1 MQGGS
6 EIPQL
11 RNSAREP
18 SLTFIGV
25 LIYYCPHKPQ
35 KPSGEAKT
43 NKGRQK
49 MTMEEARA
57 YFSEDRFAT
66 ENGITLDEL
75 DGEHAVTSM
84 TLSPRHR
91 NAFGGVM
98 GGAIFTLADFAF
110 AALTNDRER
119 VTVAQQVSISY
130 LSATKGTRLIATAR
144 FRKDGR
150 SSCVVNVDV
159 ADDTGRDIAQFVGT
173 GFKLK

>member
-1 MQGGS
+1 
-6 EIPQL
+6 
-11 RNSAREP
+11 
-18 SLTFIGV
+18 
-25 LIYYCPHKPQ
+25 
-35 KPSGEAKT
+35 
-43 NKGRQK
+43 
-49 MTMEEARA
+49 MTMEEAQA

-119 VTVAQQVSISY
+119 VTVAQQ
-130 LSATKGTRLIATAR
+130 RLIATAR
-144 FRKDGR
+144 YRKDGR